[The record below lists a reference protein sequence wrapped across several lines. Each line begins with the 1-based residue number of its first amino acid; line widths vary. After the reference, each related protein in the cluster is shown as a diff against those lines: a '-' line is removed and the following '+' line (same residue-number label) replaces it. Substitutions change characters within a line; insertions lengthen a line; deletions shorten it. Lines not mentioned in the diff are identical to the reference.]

1 MNKVI
6 LIGRLTRDPEVR
18 YTQSGIAV
26 CTFTLA
32 VDRRFAKKDANDGR
46 PTADFIPIVCWRKL
60 AEICG
65 NNLVKGRRIGVEGS
79 MQVRTYD
86 AQDGSKRYVTEVVA
100 DEVEFLDSRNE
111 NQRPQGGG
119 QNYGGQGGYGGGAP
133 QQRQAAPAQQPSNQF
148 GPEIPDEEIPF

>member
-32 VDRRFAKKDANDGR
+32 VDRRFAKRDAGDGR

-65 NNLVKGRRIGVEGS
+65 NNLSKGRRVGVEGS
-79 MQVRTYD
+79 MQVRSYQ
-86 AQDGSKRYVTEVVA
+86 AQDNSKRYVTEVVA
-100 DEVEFLDSRNE
+100 SEVEFMGSRP
-111 NQRPQGGG
+111 QREGGAPAPQGGYH
-119 QNYGGQGGYGGGAP
+119 QSAAP
-133 QQRQAAPAQQPSNQF
+133 QQSAPQANNSF
-148 GPEIPDEEIPF
+148 GPSIPDEEIPF